1 MSKDEDEEWL
11 INIEYAI
18 WLADSIGELLKK
30 EKKEKILKEV
40 TQGKNSI
47 DVELKFIWNANNF
60 YDFNE
65 NFFRL
70 IFENFE
76 PIAVHKVCT
85 N

>member
-1 MSKDEDEEWL
+1 MMSKDEDEEWL

-30 EKKEKILKEV
+30 RKKREKFLKEV

-47 DVELKFIWNANNF
+47 DVELKFIWNVNNF

-65 NFFRL
+65 IFFRL
-70 IFENFE
+70 IFDNFE
-76 PIAVHKVCT
+76 PIRSGT
-85 N
+85 

>member
-1 MSKDEDEEWL
+1 MKMKNDSLISNTPFDWLTRLANYSK
-11 INIEYAI
+11 
-18 WLADSIGELLKK
+18 KK
-30 EKKEKILKEV
+30 KKRKFLKEV

-47 DVELKFIWNANNF
+47 DVELKFIWNVNNF

-76 PIAVHKVCT
+76 LIAVHKVCT

>member
-1 MSKDEDEEWL
+1 MKMKNDSLISNTPFDWLTRLANYSK
-11 INIEYAI
+11 
-18 WLADSIGELLKK
+18 KK
-30 EKKEKILKEV
+30 KREKFLKEV

-47 DVELKFIWNANNF
+47 DVELKFIWNVNNF

-65 NFFRL
+65 IFFRL